1 MTMNTDRLP
10 RKLAAILH
18 ADVVGFS
25 RLTEQ
30 DEDATLRGL
39 KECFSIFTSAI
50 GRYRGR
56 VISHAGDAVLAIFG
70 SALDAMSCAA
80 HIQAALAECNDP
92 LPEER
97 RIRFRIGLNL
107 GDVVADHGDVYGD
120 GVNVAARLQS
130 LAEPAGI
137 CISGSVYDAIG
148 QRLPFDCEFLG
159 EQSVKNIAKP
169 VRAYHARLKPGTDL
183 SILPAP
189 ATSSWLPTQLVVPAV
204 VGLIL
209 IAAAV
214 GIAVW
219 QSWIG
224 NHTAPRPGASQ
235 PGLAALP
242 TVAVLPFVNRSDDPE
257 QDYFAEG
264 VSEDIITD
272 LSGLSGLV
280 VVARSASFRYKGVEV
295 VPQSVGKE
303 LGADYLLEGSVRKAG
318 GYLRIT
324 AQLVDTHN
332 GTQRWAERYDRQAGG
347 AFAFQD
353 DVTRNIV
360 KAMAIRL
367 TAREEQNLG
376 RIPTAN
382 FEAYDQFLQGQKL
395 FFERTLESNKLAQ
408 AAYRR
413 AIELDPNF
421 ARAYGALAVTLAYAR
436 QWLFTDTTQ
445 DTLDRALAMA
455 NKAVELDPESPQVYW
470 ALGFVHLFRKEYE
483 VAAKAVERSIA
494 LAPNYADG
502 YGLLAFIN
510 NHLGRADEA
519 VRLVTKAMA
528 LNPHYSWDYPWNLGW
543 ASYTL
548 KRYPEAVDALKRALE
563 RNESVLPPRLY
574 LAASYEALGRHDDA
588 RWEID
593 QVRVINPRITL
604 SEVTKTSAVANPEL
618 LNRLLTH
625 LRDAGLPE

>member
-1 MTMNTDRLP
+1 
-10 RKLAAILH
+10 
-18 ADVVGFS
+18 
-25 RLTEQ
+25 
-30 DEDATLRGL
+30 
-39 KECFSIFTSAI
+39 
-50 GRYRGR
+50 
-56 VISHAGDAVLAIFG
+56 
-70 SALDAMSCAA
+70 
-80 HIQAALAECNDP
+80 
-92 LPEER
+92 
-97 RIRFRIGLNL
+97 
-107 GDVVADHGDVYGD
+107 VA
-120 GVNVAARLQS
+120 
-130 LAEPAGI
+130 
-137 CISGSVYDAIG
+137 
-148 QRLPFDCEFLG
+148 
-159 EQSVKNIAKP
+159 
-169 VRAYHARLKPGTDL
+169 
-183 SILPAP
+183 
-189 ATSSWLPTQLVVPAV
+189 
-204 VGLIL
+204 GLIL
-209 IAAAV
+209 IAAA
-214 GIAVW
+214 
-219 QSWIG
+219 IG
-224 NHTAPRPGASQ
+224 VAIWRPWAGDHTAPRAGVSSS
-235 PGLAALP
+235 GLAALP

-272 LSGLSGLV
+272 LSALSGLV

-295 VPQSVGKE
+295 VPQTVGKE

-332 GTQRWAERYDRQAGG
+332 GTQRWAERYDRQLGG

-376 RIPTAN
+376 RVPTAN
-382 FEAYDQFLQGQKL
+382 FEAYDQFLQGQK
-395 FFERTLESNKLAQ
+395 FFLERTQESNKVAQ

-421 ARAYGALAVTLAYAR
+421 ARAYSALAVAQAFAY
-436 QWLFTDTTQ
+436 QGLFTGAPH
-445 DTLDRALAMA
+445 DTLDRALVMA
-455 NKAVELDPESPQVYW
+455 NRAVELDPESPQAYW
-470 ALGFVHLFRKEYE
+470 ALGYVHLFRKEYE
-483 VAAKAVERSIA
+483 DAAKAVERSVA

-519 VRLVTKAMA
+519 VRLITKAMA
-528 LNPHYSWDYPWNLGW
+528 LNPHYSWDYAWNLGW

-548 KRYPEAVDALKRALE
+548 KRYPEAVNALKLALE
-563 RNESVLPPRLY
+563 RNESALPPRLY

-588 RWEID
+588 QWEID
-593 QVRVINPRITL
+593 QIRVINPRVSL

-618 LNRLLTH
+618 LNRLLSH